1 MRKSPADFLM
11 GTFDRIRLLDH
22 APAVGRLV
30 KQVSAVVR
38 LYPGR
43 WALLRSGGGIEL
55 AAD

>member
-1 MRKSPADFLM
+1 M

-22 APAVGRLV
+22 APAAGKLV
-30 KQVSAVVR
+30 KQVSAIFR

-43 WALLRSGGGIEL
+43 WALLRRGGGIEV

>member
-1 MRKSPADFLM
+1 M

-55 AAD
+55 AADQSGM